1 MNLIYLEIFLES
13 LIENLPQFFWA
24 VLVFLL
30 GLLVSKWIADWVIR
44 FLNKTRLNQ
53 ALKRLGWEESFAKM
67 DIHFDG
73 PQFFG
78 KIARFFIILLFLM
91 ASAEI
96 IGLPQFSQF
105 LGDVLGYFPNIFIA
119 SLIFIVAVFLA
130 DFSQKIMVAVLEEEK
145 ITYSKFLGRA
155 IRWIIW
161 SLATLAILYQLQIAP
176 TLILAIFIGFVA
188 MVVLAIGIAFGLGGR
203 EIAAK
208 IIKELEEKI
217 R

>member
-1 MNLIYLEIFLES
+1 MNLIYLELFSES
-13 LIENLPQFFWA
+13 FIENLPRLFWA
-24 VLVFLL
+24 ILVFLL

-53 ALKRLGWEESFAKM
+53 ALKRLGWEESFTRM

-105 LGDVLGYFPNIFIA
+105 LGGVLGYFPNIFIA
-119 SLIFIVAVFLA
+119 SLIFIVAIFLA
-130 DFSQKIMVAVLEEEK
+130 DFSQKIVVAILEEEK
-145 ITYSKFLGRA
+145 ITYSRLLGRT
-155 IRWIIW
+155 IRWTIW

-176 TLILAIFIGFVA
+176 TLILAIFIGFVS
-188 MVVLAIGIAFGLGGR
+188 MIVLAVGIAFGLGGK
-203 EIAAK
+203 EIATK
-208 IIKELEEKI
+208 ILKELEEKI